1 MDLQIEKLQKDI
13 TGLLE
18 SSREIQNS
26 TDIPECLKEHSN
38 TFYFKTYK

>member
-26 TDIPECLKEHSN
+26 GDIRMFKEHTN
-38 TFYFKTYK
+38 TFYFKAHK